1 MVFERVYTM
10 CDWYDGPRHG
20 IAVFEG
26 RPHVYD
32 AEQTHGETAYVLR
45 PIDDA
50 TLALALEDWA
60 IWLRWED
67 AFHQGEAPEGSHPA
81 LFLASRAED
90 RARHDELAR
99 SLEAALAALPPDGV
113 RASAEWRPAPGHE
126 TAERGRFL
134 EVEWTRL
141 P

>member
-1 MVFERVYTM
+1 MAFERVYTM

-20 IAVFEG
+20 IASFEG

-32 AEQTHGETAYVLR
+32 AEQSHGDTAYVVR

-50 TLALALEDWA
+50 TLALAVEDWA

-67 AFHQGEAPEGSHPA
+67 ALHAGDAPEGSHGA
-81 LFLASRAED
+81 LPEE
-90 RARHDELAR
+90 RARHEELGAL
-99 SLEAALAALPPDGV
+99 LEAALAALPPGGI
-113 RASAEWRPAPGHE
+113 RASADWRPMEGHE